1 MGGWGTTDCLRFFTR
16 VEELEE
22 DERYL
27 CAKCGVRQRSTKK
40 FSIRHNPTVRR
51 VSLAPNP
58 SPSLNCARL
67 QVLCLQLK
75 RFRWGTYTRS
85 KVRDAVAFPVH
96 ALDLAPFVD
105 PRSPYVQ
112 RPPLY
117 DLCAVVI
124 HHGGGYVC
132 VCVCLCLCVCV
143 CGWPTMAGGGRLGSG
158 HYTTLAYHETLGQ
171 WLDYND
177 SSVSVASEDEVKSAQ
192 AYLLFYRLRSSST
205 RWALYT

>member
-1 MGGWGTTDCLRFFTR
+1 MGHVGPLDLSLDIEESSAAGGRHISLEGVACPRTPSDTLLFPKRAHVSLSLCMGGWGTTDCLRFFTR

-143 CGWPTMAGGGRLGSG
+143 CG
-158 HYTTLAYHETLGQ
+158 
-171 WLDYND
+171 
-177 SSVSVASEDEVKSAQ
+177 
-192 AYLLFYRLRSSST
+192 
-205 RWALYT
+205 